1 MKKVW
6 IGCIVIFLLSGCKA
20 MYTQGFDTY
29 FWTSIPGE
37 ERFLFIDGKKKGLIP
52 YLPSTPNCENESSK
66 EACLK
71 EYLPSGSY
79 VIEVQDVSGNIVY
92 EETLKLKRRG
102 ENVTIGNTTP
112 GKGGKTVRTFKGSC
126 LMEEFAE

>member
-1 MKKVW
+1 MRKVL
-6 IGCIVIFLLSGCKA
+6 IGCMAIFLLSGCKA

-52 YLPSTPNCENESSK
+52 YLPSAPNCENESSK
-66 EACLK
+66 EGCLK

-79 VIEVQDVSGNIVY
+79 EIEVRNIPGDLLY
-92 EETLKLKRRG
+92 EETLTLKRSG
-102 ENVTIGNTTP
+102 GSISIGNTTP
-112 GKGGKTVRTFKGSC
+112 GNGGKTVRTFKGSC